1 MIGGLQKVTL
11 LDFQGKV
18 ACTVFLTGCN
28 LRCPYCHN
36 PELVLPQNN
45 GKPVSENELFDF
57 LFSRKGKLDGICIT
71 GGEPTLAENYERP
84 YYTLSPTYSICAD
97 HGYLAG
103 EQAVCPHCG
112 RKTEV
117 YSRITG
123 YYRPVQNW
131 NDGKSQEFR
140 DRKTYHIGEIK
151 NEAKPEN
158 KTSSVCDADGYIL
171 YTTSTCPNCR
181 AVKPLLEKSGLCYTE
196 RDVDEYI
203 EEATALGLRQAPT
216 LAVQSGDKTVL
227 YPGVAQIKALLKGLA
242 L

>member
-1 MIGGLQKVTL
+1 MFAALDVQDKLQPLYTS
-11 LDFQGKV
+11 G
-18 ACTVFLTGCN
+18 TVFHTFLGEK
-28 LRCPYCHN
+28 LPDWKAAAA
-36 PELVLPQNN
+36 LV
-45 GKPVSENELFDF
+45 
-57 LFSRKGKLDGICIT
+57 RKI
-71 GGEPTLAENYERP
+71 AENYELP

-97 HGYLAG
+97 HGYLTG

-112 RKTEV
+112 GKTEV

-151 NEAKPEN
+151 NEAEPEN
-158 KTSSVCDADGYIL
+158 KISSVSDADGYIL
-171 YTTSTCPNCR
+171 YTATTCPNCR
-181 AVKPLLEKSGLCYTE
+181 AVKPLLEKSGLLYTE
-196 RDVDEYI
+196 RNVDEYI
-203 EEATALGLRQAPT
+203 EEATALGLKQAPT

-227 YPGVAQIKALLKGLA
+227 YSGVAQIKALLKELA

>member
-1 MIGGLQKVTL
+1 MPKCMKCMEEYEQT
-11 LDFQGKV
+11 DF
-18 ACTVFLTGCN
+18 
-28 LRCPYCHN
+28 CPY
-36 PELVLPQNN
+36 
-45 GKPVSENELFDF
+45 
-57 LFSRKGKLDGICIT
+57 
-71 GGEPTLAENYERP
+71 
-84 YYTLSPTYSICAD
+84 
-97 HGYLAG
+97 
-103 EQAVCPHCG
+103 CG

-140 DRKTYHIGEIK
+140 DRKTYQIGEIK
-151 NEAKPEN
+151 AEASSTEKD
-158 KTSSVCDADGYIL
+158 SSVCDADGYIL
-171 YTTSTCPNCR
+171 YTTATCPNCR

-196 RDVDEYI
+196 RDVDEYT

-227 YPGVAQIKALLKGLA
+227 YSGVAQIKALLKELT